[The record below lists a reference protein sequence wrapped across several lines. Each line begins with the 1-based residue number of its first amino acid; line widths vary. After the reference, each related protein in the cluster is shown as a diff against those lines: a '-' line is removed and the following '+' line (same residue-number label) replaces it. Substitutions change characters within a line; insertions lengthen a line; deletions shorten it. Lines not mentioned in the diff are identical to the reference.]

1 MAWGL
6 ALERLLMLMYGFD
19 DIRDVHGTLCDL
31 DLLRETEVLR

>member
-19 DIRDVHGTLCDL
+19 DIRDVHGTMSDL
-31 DLLRETEVLR
+31 ELLRETEVLR